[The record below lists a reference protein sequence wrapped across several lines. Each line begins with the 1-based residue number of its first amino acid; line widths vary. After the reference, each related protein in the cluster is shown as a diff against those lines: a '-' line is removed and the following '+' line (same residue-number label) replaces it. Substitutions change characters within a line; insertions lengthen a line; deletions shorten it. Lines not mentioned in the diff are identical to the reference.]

1 VCENAR
7 FYLNKNV
14 PGFDCRAFYK
24 SKLTDCTAPA
34 IYGLGETGNA
44 EDTVEIENYLKSDV
58 IAIVRAA
65 MTAIMRLDSEKYAAT
80 FTELLT
86 DDRVGIV
93 KTARNLLTKTS
104 LPDYARVMEI
114 FRTTPYE
121 NTKQKCFLEVITVHM
136 PLQARFK

>member
-1 VCENAR
+1 M
-7 FYLNKNV
+7 FWNKNNK
-14 PGFDCRAFYK
+14 PGWFG

-34 IYGLGETGNA
+34 IYGLGETGKV
-44 EDTVEIENYLKSDV
+44 EDAAKIENYLKSDV

-65 MTAIMRLDSEKYAAT
+65 MTAIMRLDSEKYTAT
-80 FTELLT
+80 ITELLT

-93 KTARNLLTKTS
+93 KTARNLIIKTS
-104 LPDYARVMEI
+104 LPDCTRVMEI

-136 PLQARFK
+136 PLQTRFK